1 MRFNDVILVFFVFI
15 IIFGLIAFVQLS
27 GKLENIKKE
36 WHKYKCN
43 PAMIP
48 FASYVGE
55 DPVKTFSGCV
65 TSASSGFVQ
74 TALGPINQI
83 LSSLTDVAVKQEEST
98 NNSRK
103 SAVNI
108 RSKMAGLGSSIFGIV
123 FSFSTEVT
131 KMGLKTKDTMSKL
144 SGVIATLVHVLTT
157 SMETMNSIWKGPPGQ
172 TLRFVGGMC
181 FDENTPILLENDT
194 IKMISEIHTGD
205 ILSDGSIVFGTMK
218 LLNQYDSQYLD
229 DIYVYEGMGENN
241 CDVYVSGS
249 HLVMVDNNE
258 FVQVKED
265 NRSKKSDR
273 NFSQLSCLITNT
285 HTIPIGQL
293 IFCDWEDNGELPD
306 ILKHIPKKIKQKA

>member
-103 SAVNI
+103 PESLA
-108 RSKMAGLGSSIFGIV
+108 S
-123 FSFSTEVT
+123 
-131 KMGLKTKDTMSKL
+131 
-144 SGVIATLVHVLTT
+144 
-157 SMETMNSIWKGPPGQ
+157 
-172 TLRFVGGMC
+172 
-181 FDENTPILLENDT
+181 
-194 IKMISEIHTGD
+194 
-205 ILSDGSIVFGTMK
+205 
-218 LLNQYDSQYLD
+218 
-229 DIYVYEGMGENN
+229 
-241 CDVYVSGS
+241 
-249 HLVMVDNNE
+249 
-258 FVQVKED
+258 
-265 NRSKKSDR
+265 
-273 NFSQLSCLITNT
+273 
-285 HTIPIGQL
+285 
-293 IFCDWEDNGELPD
+293 
-306 ILKHIPKKIKQKA
+306 